1 MQFIF
6 TINPGFNSTDLSLDE
21 YNVINY
27 IRHLRKNDQVS
38 FRDIHQTIVNL
49 IPRLA
54 IRSHDE
60 IKDMFKR
67 FQKDFFLPIEKLIE
81 FQITSRFQKDLQ
93 HLAENPLQFLWN
105 YTLPFFQNRRNK
117 EWTPIEDDLLRA

>member
-6 TINPGFNSTDLSLDE
+6 TINPGFNSTNLLLDK

-38 FRDIHQTIVNL
+38 FRDIHQTIVNF

-67 FQKDFFLPIEKLIE
+67 FQKYFFFAI
-81 FQITSRFQKDLQ
+81 
-93 HLAENPLQFLWN
+93 
-105 YTLPFFQNRRNK
+105 
-117 EWTPIEDDLLRA
+117 